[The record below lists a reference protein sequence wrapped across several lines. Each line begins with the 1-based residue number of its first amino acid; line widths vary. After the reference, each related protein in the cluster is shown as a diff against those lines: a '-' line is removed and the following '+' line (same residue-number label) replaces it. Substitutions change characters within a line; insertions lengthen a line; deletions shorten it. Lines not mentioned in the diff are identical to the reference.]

1 MFDAATPIHPVTAP
15 GLEPGVDLG
24 LAGQLLADA
33 YHQLIHTLRLA
44 LPPPLT
50 DAPEDLRRRDH
61 AAIARIAA
69 LCPANAVEADLAAQS
84 VAASEQWKDCLRLAQ
99 LPGTTPER
107 AAKCRAQALGMMRQ
121 ANGALRLLLSL
132 QAGRRKIEADSVA
145 CDRAAWT
152 EHCAI
157 GLMVEALS
165 HHPHPSPLP
174 EGEGESATFPLPLG
188 EGQGEGEAPSA
199 AIPEAAAP
207 PPAPEPE
214 PDPEPVDQPG
224 PELLAAAEAYAAEN
238 PIRAALIRRFGRMQD
253 AQHRLAGVPLRDSFF
268 FTPPDDDLM
277 QALIA
282 ARSPCLV
289 ALDRAFL
296 RSHAAPGA
304 RAG

>member
-1 MFDAATPIHPVTAP
+1 MFDAATPIHHVTAP

-69 LCPANAVEADLAAQS
+69 LCPANAVEADLAAHS

-107 AAKCRAQALGMMRQ
+107 AAKYRAQALGMMRQ

-157 GLMVEALS
+157 GLMVEALAS
-165 HHPHPSPLP
+165 LP
-174 EGEGESATFPLPLG
+174 T
-188 EGQGEGEAPSA
+188 SA
-199 AIPEAAAP
+199 ANAEAAPPTPAPIAEPPRGHPADLLAETP

-214 PDPEPVDQPG
+214 PNPQPVDQPG

-253 AQHRLAGVPLRDSFF
+253 AQRRVAGVPLRDSFF
-268 FTPPDDDLM
+268 FTPPDDGLM

-282 ARSPCLV
+282 ARSPGLV
-289 ALDRAFL
+289 ALDHAFL
-296 RSHAAPGA
+296 RSHAATGA
-304 RAG
+304 RAV